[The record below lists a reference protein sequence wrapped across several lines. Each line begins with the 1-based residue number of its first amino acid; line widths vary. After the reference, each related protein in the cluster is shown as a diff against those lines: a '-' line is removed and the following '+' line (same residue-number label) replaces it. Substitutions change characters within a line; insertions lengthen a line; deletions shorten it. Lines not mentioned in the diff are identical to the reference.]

1 MIRYSID
8 PSGVLAMRRAALP
21 VTFTNLLHHV
31 ATGRADYKVRKASF
45 GKYFRLRLDDV
56 EYLVAEGA
64 QELLRVDRTN
74 AADHSRGQV
83 LLDALGRRR
92 SRGLEEPGFELL
104 TVGAVVDPMAGRCN
118 PLASRNRGGTSS
130 LVVFAHLT
138 RSPRI
143 EKRRLRLF
151 AQLAFSSLLKNPS
164 P

>member
-1 MIRYSID
+1 MIRYSVD

-104 TVGAVVDPMAGRCN
+104 TVGAVVDPLAGRRD
-118 PLASRNRGGTSS
+118 PLAGRDRGG
-130 LVVFAHLT
+130 VANYGD
-138 RSPRI
+138 
-143 EKRRLRLF
+143 
-151 AQLAFSSLLKNPS
+151 QLAVATGLNIKAPAAAQ
-164 P
+164 